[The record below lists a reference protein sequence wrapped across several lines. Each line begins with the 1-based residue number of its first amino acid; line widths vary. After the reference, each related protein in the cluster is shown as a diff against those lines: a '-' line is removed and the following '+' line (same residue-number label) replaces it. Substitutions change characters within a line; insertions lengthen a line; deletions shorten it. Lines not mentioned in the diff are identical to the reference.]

1 MSATLL
7 PRLSTD
13 VPPYIKIV
21 KGLFKMMSMQLFLWV
36 YVCVCVLGG
45 YKVYVR
51 VMGRGL
57 LNYLNMPVKKQ
68 DCQNYCRLSSR
79 VG

>member
-1 MSATLL
+1 
-7 PRLSTD
+7 
-13 VPPYIKIV
+13 
-21 KGLFKMMSMQLFLWV
+21 MSMQLFLWV